1 MRQADHIAPGLET
14 VGLSGG
20 AQRMACDPCIIL
32 FYLGYGMIG
41 GRLDG
46 SLHGSKLKIEHRLYN
61 G

>member
-1 MRQADHIAPGLET
+1 MWQADHIAPGLET

-46 SLHGSKLKIEHRLYN
+46 PCTVPN
-61 G
+61 